1 MLNITRFSPYQP
13 SDNCLCNTRRIILT
27 LLSSNMF
34 LVPLACGGEGGG
46 RERGGGATR
55 NGHSDSVE
63 TAITE
68 VQCPVSEQESLP
80 AERQQSFI
88 GARLKNPLF
97 LKGLENSFG
106 VLRLAIIIFPRVRMI
121 LSILLSTYYG

>member
-1 MLNITRFSPYQP
+1 MGL
-13 SDNCLCNTRRIILT
+13 
-27 LLSSNMF
+27 
-34 LVPLACGGEGGG
+34 GG
-46 RERGGGATR
+46 REREGASR
-55 NGHSDSVE
+55 NGPSDSVE